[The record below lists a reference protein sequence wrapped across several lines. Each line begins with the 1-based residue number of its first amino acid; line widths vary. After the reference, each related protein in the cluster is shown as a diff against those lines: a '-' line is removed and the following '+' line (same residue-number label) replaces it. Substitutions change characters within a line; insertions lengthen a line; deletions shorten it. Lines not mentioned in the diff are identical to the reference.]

1 MLNGEF
7 EKALESYTKALELD
21 PANKCCLVARS
32 KCYLHIGDPMKAL
45 KVFFKIWLN
54 YRSHGPYGS
63 NNLTNTF
70 HDAIFG
76 PYLSYTSVASWY
88 NFESLSEL

>member
-21 PANKCCLVARS
+21 PDSKCCLVARS

-45 KVFFKIWLN
+45 KVSFDELN
-54 YRSHGPYGS
+54 LPQS
-63 NNLTNTF
+63 N
-70 HDAIFG
+70 
-76 PYLSYTSVASWY
+76 LSIYTVLWVD
-88 NFESLSEL
+88 